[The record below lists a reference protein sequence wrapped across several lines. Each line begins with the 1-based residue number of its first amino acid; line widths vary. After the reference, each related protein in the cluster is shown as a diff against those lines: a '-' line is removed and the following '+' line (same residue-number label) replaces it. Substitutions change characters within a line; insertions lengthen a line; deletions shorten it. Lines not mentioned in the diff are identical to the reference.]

1 MGVYFPTMTVKGRRS
16 PMEQKIL
23 LKGLCCAQCAA
34 DMERDLQKMEGIRS
48 VRFNLATGILTVE
61 SEDAEAVMA
70 RVRRLLP
77 EVEVRLAKPGERGAE
92 CPEPSTGEAWKP
104 LLLPGF
110 LFLAGWVLS
119 LAGGDRMQLPSAL
132 VFTGTWLLAG
142 VPVFRSAWAGI
153 TARRPFDEAFLMTIA
168 TVGALVLGAFPE
180 AAGVMIFYR
189 VGQALEDLAV
199 ARSRRS
205 IAALLE
211 ARPTAAS
218 RRTDEGL
225 FEAVSP
231 DEVVPGEI
239 LRVLSGEK
247 IPLDGIVEEGTAL
260 VDLAALTGESFPVAI
275 APGENVRS
283 GGIVLAGTLL
293 YRATAPFAES
303 SIARILD
310 LVENAAS
317 RKSPTERF
325 ITRFSRVYTPAVVLG
340 ALGLALLPPL
350 LAGGG
355 FADWAYRALVLLVI
369 SCPCALVISIPLGYF
384 GGIGAAS
391 RAGVLVKGAGVLDA
405 LADVKTVLFDKTGTL
420 THGVLKVRSVETEP
434 GFDEGEIRS
443 LAASA
448 EAWSTHPVGR
458 ALSAL
463 VPPGAL
469 VLDVKEVREKL
480 GKGLSALVGG
490 KRVLVGT
497 PAYLASEGVPL
508 PEEYAR
514 PGMVVALAVDGLPG
528 GRFFLEDAVREEA
541 AGAIAALRE
550 AGVRQVFM
558 LSGDR
563 GENARAVAGEL
574 GLDGY
579 TAELLPEEKVGE
591 LERVLGRVSGTGG
604 RVAFVGDGLNDAPAL
619 ARADVGIAMGA
630 AGTEAAM
637 ETADVILAGDRLAK
651 VSEALII
658 SHQTRRIVRQNIA
671 LTLGIKAVVLVLGI
685 FGEASLWE
693 AVFADV
699 GVTLLA
705 VANSRRL
712 LGGRI
717 S

>member
-1 MGVYFPTMTVKGRRS
+1 
-16 PMEQKIL
+16 MEHRIL

-34 DMERDLQKMEGIRS
+34 DMERDLLETEGIRS
-48 VRFNLATGILTVE
+48 VRFNFAAGILTVE
-61 SEDAEAVMA
+61 AEDAEAVMA

-77 EVEVRLAKPGERGAE
+77 EVEASLARPGERGAG
-92 CPEPSTGEAWKP
+92 CPEPSPAETWKP

-110 LFLAGWVLS
+110 LFLAGWLLS
-119 LAGGDRMQLPSAL
+119 IAGSAWMQLPAAA
-132 VFTGTWLLAG
+132 VFTGTWLVAG
-142 VPVFRSAWAGI
+142 APVFRSAWAGI

-218 RRTDEGL
+218 RRTDGGH

-231 DEVVPGEI
+231 DEVSPGEI

-260 VDLAALTGESFPVAI
+260 VDLAALTGESLPVAV
-275 APGENVRS
+275 APGENVRA

-293 YRATAPFAES
+293 YRATAPFEES

-325 ITRFSRVYTPAVVLG
+325 ITRFSRVYTPAVALG
-340 ALGLALLPPL
+340 ALGVAVLPPL
-350 LAGGG
+350 LAGGS

-391 RAGVLVKGAGVLDA
+391 RAGILVKGAGVLDV
-405 LADVKTVLFDKTGTL
+405 LADVKTVLFDKTRTL
-420 THGVLKVRSVETEP
+420 THGMLKVRSVEAAP
-434 GFDEGEIRS
+434 GFEEGEIRR

-448 EAWSTHPVGR
+448 EAWSTHPAGR

-463 VPPGAL
+463 VPPEAL
-469 VLDVKEVREKL
+469 VLDVRDVRESL
-480 GKGLSALVGG
+480 GRGLSALVGG

-497 PAYLASEGVPL
+497 PGFLAGEGVSMPN
-508 PEEYAR
+508 EEAR
-514 PGMVVALAVDGLPG
+514 SGMVVALAVDGSPA
-528 GRFFLEDAVREEA
+528 GRFSLSDAVREEA
-541 AGAIAALRE
+541 AGAVSALRE

-563 GENARAVAGEL
+563 GENARAVAEEL

-579 TAELLPEEKVGE
+579 TAELLPEEKVEE
-591 LERVLGRVSGTGG
+591 LERVLGKASRTGG

-671 LTLGIKAVVLVLGI
+671 LTLGIKAIILVLGI

-705 VANSRRL
+705 VVNARRL
-712 LGGRI
+712 LGSRL

>member
-1 MGVYFPTMTVKGRRS
+1 
-16 PMEQKIL
+16 MEYRIL

-34 DMERDLQKMEGIRS
+34 DMERDLQETEGIRS
-48 VRFNLATGILTVE
+48 VRFNFATGILVVE
-61 SEDAEAVMA
+61 AEDAEAVMA

-77 EVEVRLAKPGERGAE
+77 EVEASLAEPGDRGAA
-92 CPEPSTGEAWKP
+92 CPEPSPGEAWKP

-110 LFLAGWVLS
+110 LFLAGWILS
-119 LAGGDRMQLPSAL
+119 IAGGSRMQLPSAV

-168 TVGALVLGAFPE
+168 TVGALALGAFPE

-211 ARPTAAS
+211 ARPAAAS
-218 RRTDEGL
+218 RRTDGGL

-231 DEVVPGEI
+231 DEIVPGEI
-239 LRVLSGEK
+239 LRVLPGEK

-260 VDLAALTGESFPVAI
+260 VDLAALTGEPFPVAV
-275 APGENVRS
+275 ALGENVRS
-283 GGIVLAGTLL
+283 GGIVLAGALL

-317 RKSPTERF
+317 SKSPTERF

-340 ALGLALLPPL
+340 ALGVAVLPPL

-355 FADWAYRALVLLVI
+355 FAEWAYRALVLLVI

-420 THGVLKVRSVETEP
+420 THGVLKVRSVETEA
-434 GFDEGEIRS
+434 GFVEEEIRH

-463 VPPGAL
+463 VPPKAL
-469 VLDVKEVREKL
+469 SLDVKEVRESL
-480 GKGLSALVGG
+480 GRGLSALVGG

-497 PAYLASEGVPL
+497 PGFLAEEGIFL
-508 PEEYAR
+508 PEEEAR
-514 PGMVVALAVDGLPG
+514 PGMVVALAVDGFSA
-528 GRFFLEDAVREEA
+528 GRFYLSDAVREEA

-563 GENARAVAGEL
+563 GENARAVAEEL

-579 TAELLPEEKVGE
+579 TAELLPEEKVEE
-591 LERVLGRVSGTGG
+591 LERVLGRATATGG

-619 ARADVGIAMGA
+619 ARADVGIAMGN

-637 ETADVILAGDRLAK
+637 ATADVILAGDRLSK

-671 LTLGIKAVVLVLGI
+671 LTLGIKAVVMVLGI

-712 LGGRI
+712 LSGNPGSSRFVLRGV
-717 S
+717 